1 MRTIIAIPGV
11 IISLLSLFFMLLGML
26 PFLGWL
32 NWLNIPVA
40 IVALLFSA
48 IGRSR
53 TGTIIS
59 LVVIVLGIFRLQI
72 GFGVI

>member
-32 NWLNIPVA
+32 NWLNIPIAV
-40 IVALLFSA
+40 IGLLFSLV
-48 IGRSR
+48 GRSR

-59 LVVIVLGIFRLQI
+59 LVVIVLGIFRLQL
-72 GFGVI
+72 GFGII

>member
-11 IISLLSLFFMLLGML
+11 LVSLFSLFIMLLSML
-26 PFLGWL
+26 PLLGWL

-40 IVALLFSA
+40 IVALLFSLV
-48 IGRSR
+48 GRSR

-72 GFGVI
+72 GFGII